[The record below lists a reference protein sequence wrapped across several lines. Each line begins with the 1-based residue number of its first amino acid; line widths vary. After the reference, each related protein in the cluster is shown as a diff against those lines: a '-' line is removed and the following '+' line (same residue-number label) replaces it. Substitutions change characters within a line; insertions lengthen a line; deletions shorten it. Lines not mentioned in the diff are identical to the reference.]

1 MRVGESGMTL
11 RKNHRI
17 VGVLCACVLGLAA
30 AGCATTSYNSTGEW
44 QQPRTRDV
52 PFQTVLV
59 VTIVP
64 DSNARRTIEQTVA
77 EAITDGSARGV
88 AAYSLSGQNSPELT
102 RDMVV
107 AMAENSGAD
116 SVLVTKV
123 LDQAAQLGKSQE
135 EAYVHLGRTTKVVQD
150 EDASFTRALTTNY
163 AVEVVPGS
171 LVIEADAVLESS
183 LYEAAT
189 GYKLAYRAT
198 TRGHFQL
205 GVDDPIEGVANR
217 FALAIV
223 KRLRSDQVIR

>member
-1 MRVGESGMTL
+1 MAL

-17 VGVLCACVLGLAA
+17 VGVLCACMLGLAA

-44 QQPRTRDV
+44 QQPRSRDV
-52 PFQTVLV
+52 PFENVLV

-64 DSNARRTIEQTVA
+64 DADARRTFEKTVA
-77 EAITDGSARGV
+77 AAITDGSALGV
-88 AAYSLSGQNSPELT
+88 AAYSISGETASKLT

-107 AMAENSGAD
+107 AMAEDSGAD

-123 LDQAAQLGKSQE
+123 LDRAAQLARERE
-135 EAYVHLGRTTKVVQD
+135 EALVHLGPTTKVVQS
-150 EDASFTRALTTNY
+150 EDSSFTRSLTTNY
-163 AVEVVPGS
+163 AIEVVPGN

-189 GYKLAYRAT
+189 GYKLVYRAT
-198 TRGHFQL
+198 TRGHFEL
-205 GVDDPIEGVANR
+205 GGYEGIEHVANR
-217 FALAIV
+217 FALAVV

>member
-1 MRVGESGMTL
+1 MTL
-11 RKNHRI
+11 RKNYRS
-17 VGVLCACVLGLAA
+17 VGVLCAIMSVLAA
-30 AGCATTSYNSTGEW
+30 AGCGTTSYNSTGEW

-64 DSNARRTIEQTVA
+64 DLDARRVFEQTVA
-77 EAITDGSARGV
+77 EAITDGGARGV
-88 AAYSLSGQNSPELT
+88 AAYSSSRRQGPELT
-102 RDMVV
+102 RDIVV
-107 AMAENSGAD
+107 AWAESSGAD

-123 LDQAAQLGKSQE
+123 LDRAAQAGISREQ
-135 EAYVHLGRTTKVVQD
+135 AIVHVGPITKVVQN
-150 EDASFTRALTTNY
+150 ENASFTRALTTNY
-163 AVEVVPGS
+163 AVEAVPGE

-198 TRGHFQL
+198 TRGHFEL
-205 GVDDPIEGVANR
+205 DVDNRIEDVANR

-223 KRLRSDQVIR
+223 GRLRRDQVIR

>member
-1 MRVGESGMTL
+1 MAL

-17 VGVLCACVLGLAA
+17 VGVLCACMLGLAA

-44 QQPRTRDV
+44 QQPRSRDV
-52 PFQTVLV
+52 PFQNVLV
-59 VTIVP
+59 VTIVA
-64 DSNARRTIEQTVA
+64 DADARRTFEKTVA
-77 EAITDGSARGV
+77 DAITDGSAWGV
-88 AAYSLSGQNSPELT
+88 AAYSISGETASKLT

-107 AMAENSGAD
+107 AMAEDTGAD

-123 LDQAAQLGKSQE
+123 LDRAAQLARDRE
-135 EAYVHLGRTTKVVQD
+135 EAILHVGRTTKVVQS
-150 EDASFTRALTTNY
+150 EDSSFTRSLTTNY

-189 GYKLAYRAT
+189 GYKLVYRAT
-198 TRGHFQL
+198 TRGHFEL
-205 GVDDPIEGVANR
+205 SGYDRIEHVADR
-217 FALAIV
+217 FAVAVV

>member
-1 MRVGESGMTL
+1 MTL

-17 VGVLCACVLGLAA
+17 VGVLCACMLNLAA

-52 PFQTVLV
+52 PFQAVLV
-59 VTIVP
+59 IAIVP
-64 DSNARRTIEQTVA
+64 DSHARRAFEQTVA
-77 EAITDGSARGV
+77 EAITDGGARGI
-88 AAYSLSGQNSPELT
+88 AAYSGSGQRAPKLT

-107 AMAENSGAD
+107 AMAESSGAD
-116 SVLVTKV
+116 SVLVTRI
-123 LDQAAQLGKSQE
+123 LDRAAQLGKSRE
-135 EAYVHLGRTTKVVQD
+135 EVIVHVGPTTKVVQN

-163 AVEVVPGS
+163 AIEVVPGS

-189 GYKLAYRAT
+189 GYKLVYRAT
-198 TRGHFQL
+198 TRGHFEL
-205 GVDDPIEGVANR
+205 GADHPIEEVAYR
-217 FALAIV
+217 FALSIA